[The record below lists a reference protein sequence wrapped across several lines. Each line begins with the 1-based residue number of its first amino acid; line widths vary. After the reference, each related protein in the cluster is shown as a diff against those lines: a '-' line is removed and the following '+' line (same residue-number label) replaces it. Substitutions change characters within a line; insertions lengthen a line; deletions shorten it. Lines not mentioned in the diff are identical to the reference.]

1 MTSKPQLDLVLC
13 FDTTGSMAGV
23 LGSVRTELARLTATI
38 FAHDGSHDVAVAVVA
53 HGDYDSAAQYIVS
66 HLDFSTDTA
75 AVTTWIR
82 NVTPVSNSWN
92 EGEAYEQALE
102 TMKHLSWR
110 PDAVKVVVL
119 VGDDIPHPPHF
130 PANTAR
136 TDWRECLTYL
146 TAMNIAFYA
155 VQCTHSDVARCKD
168 FYTALGT
175 AHRRGRALLLDQFYI
190 MPELIMGLFLHATD
204 DTAALS
210 AHEADMVA
218 RGVYSRATAQAFDT
232 MLGRAAGTGPVGFS
246 ASAPA
251 GGYGGGG
258 GGSASAPRSRGQKR
272 GRGVAADPTSA
283 TVDPAAQTLEPVPP
297 GRFQRLHVQDPITIK
312 DFVLAAG
319 AIFKP
324 GQGFYEITKPEE
336 VSAKKEIIL
345 ENVATADMFTGVA
358 ARQMLHLPV
367 DGPPE
372 RLSPGEVPVGYRA
385 YIQST
390 SNNRKLMGGTKFL
403 YQVSVQ

>member
-1 MTSKPQLDLVLC
+1 
-13 FDTTGSMAGV
+13 
-23 LGSVRTELARLTATI
+23 
-38 FAHDGSHDVAVAVVA
+38 
-53 HGDYDSAAQYIVS
+53 
-66 HLDFSTDTA
+66 
-75 AVTTWIR
+75 
-82 NVTPVSNSWN
+82 
-92 EGEAYEQALE
+92 
-102 TMKHLSWR
+102 
-110 PDAVKVVVL
+110 
-119 VGDDIPHPPHF
+119 
-130 PANTAR
+130 
-136 TDWRECLTYL
+136 
-146 TAMNIAFYA
+146 
-155 VQCTHSDVARCKD
+155 
-168 FYTALGT
+168 
-175 AHRRGRALLLDQFYI
+175 
-190 MPELIMGLFLHATD
+190 
-204 DTAALS
+204 
-210 AHEADMVA
+210 
-218 RGVYSRATAQAFDT
+218 
-232 MLGRAAGTGPVGFS
+232 
-246 ASAPA
+246 
-251 GGYGGGG
+251 
-258 GGSASAPRSRGQKR
+258 
-272 GRGVAADPTSA
+272 
-283 TVDPAAQTLEPVPP
+283 VDPAAQTLEPVPP